1 MAGRNGGT
9 PIEQSKISRIAQGVR
24 WALSG
29 QSISDWFG
37 PGQPIA
43 PQAQEQAYGRQ
54 YDYAPGYN
62 ISTQPRAGEPVTF
75 AQLRGLADSHDI
87 LRLAIETRK
96 DQMAKLVGVVK
107 PKDGSD
113 PTPRCKEIMKFLE
126 RPDQEHDWDDW
137 LRMWLEEVFVTDAAA
152 ILPRMT
158 KGGQLYALEHIDGAT
173 IKRVLDEGG
182 RTPVAPDPAYQQVLK
197 GIPAV
202 DYSRDE
208 LFYIPRNQRVSR
220 VYGYGPVEQI
230 IMTVNIALLRSV
242 TQLSYY
248 TEGNI
253 PPMLAAV
260 PTTWNTDQIEK
271 FQKYWDV
278 IMSGDLAKKQQI
290 KFVPGDLKTQM
301 LKPEPLFDQADEW
314 LARVVLYA
322 MNLPPNAFVKQQNR
336 ATAGSAQEIALE
348 EGLAPIMQYV
358 KRKMTRVIE
367 IYFKEP
373 DLEFA
378 WEDTTDIDP
387 LIQAQIDKIYVDA
400 GIDTPDEIRE
410 GRGLAKLP
418 DGLGAKP
425 KMPVTPMTD
434 PGEDPEG
441 DGPAGP
447 PGKPKSK
454 KGNPDGVTA
463 AAAEKAVRDAE
474 LEKFYQRVADLIAKT
489 DGSLEAIVSRMS
501 ELELPAPGPDT
512 RIRDFAE
519 LVEHGVPA
527 NKAAKHV
534 GLAIDEIEGGD
545 VSMVKATLIPLAI
558 ANDTTTPLEPIEKS
572 ATPEPAP
579 VIIPAPN
586 VEIHQGDQYFTIES
600 AKGGKRT
607 ISMTKPNGEKVNAD
621 ITEE

>member
-1 MAGRNGGT
+1 MASRNGGT

-37 PGQPIA
+37 PGQPLA
-43 PQAQEQAYGRQ
+43 PQAQEQAVGRQ

-62 ISTQPRAGEPVTF
+62 MQTTPRAGEAVTF

-107 PKDGSD
+107 PKNGTD
-113 PTPRCKEIMKFLE
+113 PDARCKEIQKFLE

-137 LRMWLEEVFVTDAAA
+137 LRMWLEEVFVTDAAT
-152 ILPRMT
+152 IYPRMT

-173 IKRVLDEGG
+173 IKRVLDAGG
-182 RTPVAPDPAYQQVLK
+182 RTPIAPDPAYQQVLK

-260 PTTWNTDQIEK
+260 PKEWNTDQIEK
-271 FQKYWDV
+271 FQKYWDL
-278 IMSGDLAKKQQI
+278 IMSGDLAKKQQV

-301 LKPEPLFDQADEW
+301 LKPEPLFDAGDEW
-314 LARVVLYA
+314 LARVILYA

-336 ATAGSAQEIALE
+336 ATAGTAQEIALE

-367 IYFKEP
+367 LYFKAP

-378 WEDTTDIDP
+378 WEDSTDLDP
-387 LIQAQIDKIYVDA
+387 LVQAQIDKIYVDA
-400 GIDTPDEIRE
+400 GIDTPDEVRDS
-410 GRGLAKLP
+410 RGMSPLP
-418 DGLGAKP
+418 DGLGKKP
-425 KMPVTPMTD
+425 KVPITPITD
-434 PGEDPEG
+434 PGVDPETG
-441 DGPAGP
+441 APTGP
-447 PGKPKSK
+447 PGKPPSK

-463 AAAEKAVRDAE
+463 AAAEKF
-474 LEKFYQRVADLIAKT
+474 EK
-489 DGSLEAIVSRMS
+489 
-501 ELELPAPGPDT
+501 
-512 RIRDFAE
+512 
-519 LVEHGVPA
+519 LVEHGIPI
-527 NKAAKHV
+527 NTAAKLA
-534 GLAIDEIEGGD
+534 GLEIDEIAGGD
-545 VSMVKATLIPLAI
+545 VSMIKAALIPLSMASS
-558 ANDTTTPLEPIEKS
+558 PLEPEK
-572 ATPEPAP
+572 
-579 VIIPAPN
+579 
-586 VEIHQGDQYFTIES
+586 
-600 AKGGKRT
+600 
-607 ISMTKPNGEKVNAD
+607 
-621 ITEE
+621 